1 MITEADTCRKYVI
14 PRLYSSGWND
24 DQISEQKTFTD
35 GRIIVTGEKYIRKK
49 QKRSD
54 FLLKY
59 RRDFSIAV
67 VEAKSAYK
75 NAGDGLQQDKAY
87 AEILGLK
94 FAYSTNGKGIV
105 EHDFITGKDTDMEC
119 FPTPDELWIRF
130 SQSEG
135 IKPEFAERFLTPC
148 NNLDGKT
155 PRYYQEIAINRAV
168 KAILQGKKKILETLA
183 TGTGKTYI
191 SYQIIYKLWTTRW
204 NRTGE
209 YRRTKVL
216 YLADRNILVDDPK
229 DKTFASMGDA
239 RIKIEGEA
247 VKSREIYFATY
258 QAIAKDE
265 RRPGLYKQYPRDFFD
280 LIVVDECHRGS
291 ARDES
296 NWREILDY
304 FEPAYKIGM
313 TATPFREENRDTY
326 RYFGNPIYTYSLK
339 QGIEDGF
346 LAPYRVHRVVSSVD
360 ATGWRPV
367 KGEKDKQGREI
378 PDGVYGTRDF
388 ERIISFKSRTE
399 AVAKH
404 LSDYLMKTDR
414 FAKTIVFCVDQ
425 EHAEDMRKALNNWNL
440 DLVQQY
446 PDYVCRVVSDEGD
459 IGRGHLD
466 RFLEL
471 ETRAPVILTTSQLLT
486 TGVDAQTCKNIVLFK
501 VINSMVDFKQI
512 IGRGTRVREDYGKL
526 FFTILDYTGSAT
538 RMFAD
543 PEFDGEP
550 ALITEEEMDEE
561 GNSLNGKYEEPH
573 EQETQKGTGQSL
585 GETPKLSNDSEGEPR
600 KYYVNGG
607 SVEIVAD
614 VVYELDPDGKRL
626 APIKYTDYTL
636 KQVRSMYTSAAEL
649 RSKWSDA
656 EQRKQILDLLEEKGI
671 TVEQLASVTK
681 RFDADPFDLLCQV
694 AYNAP
699 VRTRKERA
707 ELLRKDKKDF
717 FDRFG
722 DEARQIL
729 NEMLDKYIEF
739 GTVQLTD
746 TNILKV
752 PPLSLH
758 GNLMEISELFGGT
771 AAFRNSIGE
780 MQVLLYAD

>member
-35 GRIIVTGEKYIRKK
+35 GRIVVTGEKYIRKK

-54 FLLKY
+54 FLLKF

-75 NAGDGLQQDKAY
+75 NAGDGLQQAKDY

-94 FAYSTNGKGIV
+94 FAYSTNGKSIV
-105 EHDFITGKDTDMEC
+105 EHDFITGKDTDMEN
-119 FPTPDELWIRF
+119 FPTPDDLWMRF
-130 SQSEG
+130 RQSEG

-148 NNLDGKT
+148 NTLPGKM

-168 KAILQGKKKILETLA
+168 KAILQGKKRILLTLA

-191 SYQIIYKLWTTRW
+191 SYQIIWKLWNTRW

-209 YRRTKVL
+209 HRRPKVL

-247 VKSREIYFATY
+247 IKSREIYFATY

-265 RRPGLYKQYPRDFFD
+265 SRPGLYKQYARDFFD

-291 ARDES
+291 AKDES
-296 NWREILDY
+296 NWREILEY
-304 FEPAYKIGM
+304 FEPAYQIGM
-313 TATPFREENRDTY
+313 TATPLRKENRDTY

-360 ATGWRPV
+360 ATGWRPT
-367 KGEKDKQGREI
+367 KGEKDKNGREI
-378 PDGVYGTRDF
+378 PDGVYGTGDF
-388 ERIISFKSRTE
+388 ERIISFKSRTD

-404 LSDYLMKTDR
+404 LTDHLMKTDR

-425 EHAEDMRKALNNWNL
+425 EHAEDMRKYLNNWNL
-440 DLVQQY
+440 DLAQQY

-471 ETRAPVILTTSQLLT
+471 ETKTPVILTTSQLLT

-550 ALITEEEMDEE
+550 ALIIEEEIDEE
-561 GNSLNGKYEEPH
+561 GNSIKEKYKEEK
-573 EQETQKGTGQSL
+573 EKLEDETKAPVRESST
-585 GETPKLSNDSEGEPR
+585 LSDDSEGTPK

-607 SVEIVAD
+607 SVEIIAD
-614 VVYELDPDGKRL
+614 VVYELDSDGKRL
-626 APIKYTDYTL
+626 APIKFTDYTQ
-636 KQVRSMYTSAAEL
+636 KQVRSMYTSASEL

-656 EQRKQILDLLEEKGI
+656 QQRRQILSLLEEKGI
-671 TVEQLASVTK
+671 TVEQLASATK
-681 RFDADPFDLLCQV
+681 RFDSDPFDLLCHV

-699 VRTRKERA
+699 IRTRKERA

-717 FDRFG
+717 FDKFG
-722 DEARQIL
+722 DEARKIL
-729 NEMLDKYIEF
+729 NEMLDKYIEY
-739 GTVQLTD
+739 GTEQLTD

-752 PPLSLH
+752 PPISLH
-758 GNLMEISELFGGT
+758 GNLMEIS
-771 AAFRNSIGE
+771 
-780 MQVLLYAD
+780 

>member
-1 MITEADTCRKYVI
+1 
-14 PRLYSSGWND
+14 
-24 DQISEQKTFTD
+24 
-35 GRIIVTGEKYIRKK
+35 
-49 QKRSD
+49 
-54 FLLKY
+54 
-59 RRDFSIAV
+59 
-67 VEAKSAYK
+67 
-75 NAGDGLQQDKAY
+75 
-87 AEILGLK
+87 
-94 FAYSTNGKGIV
+94 
-105 EHDFITGKDTDMEC
+105 
-119 FPTPDELWIRF
+119 
-130 SQSEG
+130 
-135 IKPEFAERFLTPC
+135 
-148 NNLDGKT
+148 
-155 PRYYQEIAINRAV
+155 
-168 KAILQGKKKILETLA
+168 
-183 TGTGKTYI
+183 
-191 SYQIIYKLWTTRW
+191 
-204 NRTGE
+204 
-209 YRRTKVL
+209 
-216 YLADRNILVDDPK
+216 
-229 DKTFASMGDA
+229 
-239 RIKIEGEA
+239 
-247 VKSREIYFATY
+247 
-258 QAIAKDE
+258 
-265 RRPGLYKQYPRDFFD
+265 
-280 LIVVDECHRGS
+280 
-291 ARDES
+291 
-296 NWREILDY
+296 
-304 FEPAYKIGM
+304 
-313 TATPFREENRDTY
+313 
-326 RYFGNPIYTYSLK
+326 
-339 QGIEDGF
+339 
-346 LAPYRVHRVVSSVD
+346 
-360 ATGWRPV
+360 
-367 KGEKDKQGREI
+367 
-378 PDGVYGTRDF
+378 VYGTSDF
-388 ERIISFKSRTE
+388 ERVISFKSRTE

-471 ETRAPVILTTSQLLT
+471 ETRTPVILTTSQLLT

-550 ALITEEEMDEE
+550 ALITEEEMDED
-561 GNSLNGKYEEPH
+561 GNSLNGKYEEPQ
-573 EQETQKGTGQSL
+573 EKETQKGTGHSV
-585 GETPKLSNDSEGEPR
+585 GETPKLSNDSEGETR

-656 EQRKQILDLLEEKGI
+656 QQRRQILDLLEEKGI
-671 TVEQLASVTK
+671 TVEQLASATK
-681 RFDADPFDLLCQV
+681 RFDADPFDLLCHV

-729 NEMLDKYIEF
+729 NEILDKYIEF